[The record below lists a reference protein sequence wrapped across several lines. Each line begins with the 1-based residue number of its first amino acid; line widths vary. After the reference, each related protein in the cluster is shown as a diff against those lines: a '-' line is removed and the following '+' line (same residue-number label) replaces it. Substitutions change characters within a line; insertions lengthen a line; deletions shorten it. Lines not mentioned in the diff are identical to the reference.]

1 MIKTLQGINL
11 ESDTTIVKIPLEG
24 NNIGDISTILDKISS
39 FHPLFINEYSISP
52 TLLTITSKLPFL
64 WRESAESIN
73 KLSKGDITLKQAHE
87 YIIGIIIGKRIKSM
101 STISTLYSCMKRR
114 IEVTPTI
121 LEDVITDDLK
131 IGYDTVYNRYYT
143 LGCGKGS
150 QITGSI
156 ASSKDAHIAQKIQ
169 KDKWTTNTLI
179 QRLNLP
185 VHRWQIITSKKELE
199 DIWDE
204 FDKPVVIKPT
214 GLTAGKGVSVGIDTL
229 EKAKDAYDYAKEKVQ
244 GESRP
249 SWQKKIMIEEQIK
262 GEDYRLLVINGKL
275 EVATKRIPA
284 FIIGNGKNTI
294 EELIE
299 EENKN
304 PKRDTKNPAHIL
316 KPIVIDKPLLEFLKD
331 QGLTLQSIP
340 QKDEKINVR
349 KVASM
354 SQGGITQDFTDSV
367 SKDIKILVESIARSI
382 HAFTLGVDVMCLDI
396 SKPLTKDN
404 GSILEIN
411 TMPEA
416 YLNLFPVLGKQ
427 REYVADTYVE
437 SLLSENSC
445 KRFVVVGQSKD
456 DLPTLLRRRFVIK
469 KEHNVGE
476 IVDDRYYINGILIN
490 SGKEKWQSIQ
500 AIKRNSLLD
509 VIILHYTSWSEV
521 QEYGLGFDYIDTLYI
536 TKDQSI
542 KKEYMK
548 TIKGYKRKKL
558 INKIKV
564 IK

>member
-548 TIKGYKRKKL
+548 TLKGYKRRKL